1 MYFWWHLRVMS
12 TLSSSGLSS
21 DGACEEMTTRRFVPW
36 DSGLIKLQPPGTM
49 CVQENPTVMV
59 TAGLLSIQPFPTRS
73 RGSHLLLGW
82 EEQGYRCGVG
92 TTGQTPSPP

>member
-12 TLSSSGLSS
+12 TLSSSRLSS
-21 DGACEEMTTRRFVPW
+21 DGACEMTTRHFVPW

-82 EEQGYRCGVG
+82 EEQGYRCVVG